1 MKTITQETITGQVQ
15 SVQSQNQDGHACP
28 PHYLVEFV
36 IKTIREGETTWFNVT
51 ANPWEAWMLCAGDE
65 VSLTGQLTSSTWQ
78 DPFEQEEVVT
88 LEMNATSLKKLAA

>member
-15 SVQSQNQDGHACP
+15 SIQSPNQD
-28 PHYLVEFV
+28 YLVEFV

-51 ANPWEAWMLCAGDE
+51 ANPWEAWSLKAGDE